1 MATSKHIDEI
11 TGTETT
17 GHEWD
22 GITEL
27 NTPMPTWWLWTFYAC
42 ILFAIIYM
50 VLFPAW
56 PWLSGYTKGLLGYSS
71 RERHLERM
79 ADIQQ
84 ERSVWYDKIQ
94 SRSVE
99 EIGQDYELV
108 EYAMAGGR
116 TIFADNCAPCHG
128 AGGAGAPNYPVLVD
142 DAWIWGGTLPD
153 IYQTIRYGIRND
165 NPDTRVSEM
174 PAFGAD
180 GLLTDEQI
188 AAVADYVLSLSGHGS
203 ASPEG
208 TMVFAENCA
217 ACHGDDGKGL
227 AELGAPNLTDSI
239 WLYGGSRDA
248 VIGQITHPR
257 LGVMPPWVE
266 RLDDVEIKQ
275 AAVYVHSLGGGQ

>member
-27 NTPMPTWWLWTFYAC
+27 NTPMPTWWLWTFYVC
-42 ILFAIIYM
+42 ILFSVVYM

-56 PWLSGYTKGLLGYSS
+56 PWLSGYTKGMLGYSS

-79 ADIQQ
+79 AEVQS
-84 ERSVWYDKIQ
+84 ERSVWYDKFAN
-94 SRSVE
+94 RSVE
-99 EIGQDYELV
+99 EIGEDYELMQF
-108 EYAMAGGR
+108 AMAGGR

-128 AGGAGAPNYPVLVD
+128 TGGAGAPNYPVLVD
-142 DAWIWGGTLPD
+142 DAWMWGGTLPE

-165 NPDTRVSEM
+165 HPDTRLSEM

-180 GLLTDEQI
+180 ELLTEEQI

-203 ASPEG
+203 ASAEG
-208 TMVFAENCA
+208 TMIFAENCA
-217 ACHGDDGKGL
+217 SCHGDDGKGMT
-227 AELGAPNLTDSI
+227 ELGAPNLTDAI
-239 WLYGGSRDA
+239 WLYGDSRDA
-248 VIGQITHPR
+248 VISQITKPR
-257 LGVMPPWVE
+257 LGVMPPWIG

-275 AAVYVHSLGGGQ
+275 AAVYVHGLGGGQ